1 VSLAQEAAAVR
12 AAPEVERNARDRFIA
27 EAILYRQRAM
37 QRRAWPKLA
46 FLAAAA
52 AVAVAA
58 WVMRTPALT
67 YEVRGGS
74 SLDSPYVGAQAGSP
88 AEIMFS
94 DGSQV
99 QADPGARLR
108 IDDKQDNGARV
119 FLERGV
125 ANARIAHHTRTHWVF
140 LAGPFEVHV
149 TGTKLT
155 LGWDPIKEELDLTL
169 HEGSVEVRGPLGRK
183 PIAVRAGQRLVAQ
196 LRDRTMLTEQVSS
209 ATGSPDA
216 NGQVGTADESERA
229 DKAETAPEARVEER
243 GAKALASNSA
253 LAAHTTKGQA
263 AHRDSWQSLV
273 MRGEFELVIAA
284 AQSKGVDACLESC
297 SAQDLRALADAA
309 RYANR
314 VELAEQCLLGLRQRF
329 SDSGS
334 SHAAAFLLG
343 RTSESRGNTSKAQQW
358 YERYLEE
365 SPDGEFAADAL
376 AGKMRAVVAQHGKA
390 AARPLAL
397 EYLRRYPDGVHAIS
411 ARRIAGPH

>member
-1 VSLAQEAAAVR
+1 
-12 AAPEVERNARDRFIA
+12 
-27 EAILYRQRAM
+27 
-37 QRRAWPKLA
+37 
-46 FLAAAA
+46 
-52 AVAVAA
+52 
-58 WVMRTPALT
+58 
-67 YEVRGGS
+67 
-74 SLDSPYVGAQAGSP
+74 
-88 AEIMFS
+88 MFS
-94 DGSQV
+94 DGSRV

-119 FLERGV
+119 FVERGV
-125 ANARIAHHTRTHWVF
+125 ATARITHHTHSHWLFV
-140 LAGPFEVHV
+140 AGPFEVHV

-183 PIAVRAGQRLVAQ
+183 PISVRAGQRLVAQ

-209 ATGSPDA
+209 AATAPDA
-216 NGQVGTADESERA
+216 NGQNGAAEAEAVPEPRTDEH
-229 DKAETAPEARVEER
+229 V
-243 GAKALASNSA
+243 GAKALAASNA
-253 LAAHTTKGQA
+253 LAPRAKGQA
-263 AHRDSWQSLV
+263 AHRDSWQGLV

-284 AQSKGVDACLESC
+284 AQAKGVDACLENC

-314 VELAEQCLLGLRQRF
+314 VELAEKCLLGLRQRF
-329 SDSGS
+329 SGSGS
-334 SHAAAFLLG
+334 SQAAAFLLG

-376 AGKMRAVVAQHGKA
+376 AGKMRAEVTLRGKA